1 MQSFAKHGFSFYFK
15 RTSIFQLFLTVHNNE
30 WTVLDAVGSP
40 WCKKEYTVEISA
52 PPRFLPSFTAFTMD
66 TSSFNLF
73 VGSTIQ
79 TDK

>member
-1 MQSFAKHGFSFYFK
+1 M
-15 RTSIFQLFLTVHNNE
+15 ILTVQSKE
-30 WTVLDAVGSP
+30 CTVWEAVGSP
-40 WCKKEYTVEISA
+40 WWRKEYTVEMRA
-52 PPRFLPSFTAFTMD
+52 PPRFLPSFTAFTID